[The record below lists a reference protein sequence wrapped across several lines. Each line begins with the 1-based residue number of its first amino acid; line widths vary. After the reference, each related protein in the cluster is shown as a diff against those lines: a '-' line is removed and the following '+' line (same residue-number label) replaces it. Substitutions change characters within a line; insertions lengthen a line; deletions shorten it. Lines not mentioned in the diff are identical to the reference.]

1 MTIAIDS
8 RDVAMTHSPSIAGTG
23 TIKNIQAMRGIASLV
38 VFFGHAMLL
47 QPGLGLDRYFSVF
60 GVFASSGVDIFFV
73 ISGFIITTVALKAG
87 DQNGRRGVIAW
98 NFGINR
104 FSRIYPVYWIAFTLA
119 VLASSKVQLAPP
131 TLPVDPLWQQGMLL
145 THVNSY
151 IMAAWSLCF
160 EIYFYVVVTLALLIS
175 PKHVGKV
182 LAGWAAAVTLIVA
195 YDMFIGKNQW
205 VANVPL
211 SPLIFEF
218 IFGMIVAYLIRRGC
232 TAFAVTA
239 GFLGVVTFLAGAEYM
254 RHLGWWTLIPW
265 YRVFYSGIPS
275 TFILYAI
282 IAVEYRGMWTFSQRW
297 MALGDASYSLYIW
310 HQLIFYSI
318 LTFAT
323 HMGWVGHVPT
333 FILISMWVIPAFLF
347 GIFSY
352 WRFEMPLQAFLK
364 NRLLIQR

>member
-1 MTIAIDS
+1 MSVAVDS
-8 RDVAMTHSPSIAGTG
+8 RILEAVRDGSAAKAG

-38 VFFGHAMLL
+38 VFLGHALLL

-73 ISGFIITTVALKAG
+73 ISGFIITTVAMKAG
-87 DQNGRRGVIAW
+87 DQSGSRGVIAW
-98 NFGINR
+98 NFGVNR
-104 FSRIYPVYWIAFTLA
+104 FSRIYPVYWIVFVLA
-119 VLASSKVQLAPP
+119 VLASSKLQLSPP
-131 TLPVDPLWQQGMLL
+131 SQPVDPLWQQGLLL

-182 LAGWAAAVTLIVA
+182 LAGWAVAVTLIVA

-211 SPLIFEF
+211 SPLTFEF
-218 IFGMIVAYLIRRGC
+218 IFGMIVAYLIRKGI
-232 TAFAVTA
+232 TAYAVTA
-239 GFLGVVTFLAGAEYM
+239 AIIGVTTFLAGAEYM

-275 TFILYAI
+275 AFILYAI
-282 IAVEYRGMWTFSQRW
+282 IAVEYRGMWTFSPSW
-297 MALGDASYSLYIW
+297 MKLGDASYSLYIW

-318 LTFAT
+318 LGFAT
-323 HMGWVGHVPT
+323 HAGWVGHMPAY
-333 FILISMWVIPAFLF
+333 ILIPLWIVPAFLF

-352 WRFEMPLQAFLK
+352 WHLEMPLQAFIK
-364 NRLLIQR
+364 NRLLIKE